1 MVTFMVRQRST
12 TLSHPISQFN
22 EIYQAASTLL
32 AAEMSA
38 CSPSPLRIRL
48 MGKNSIAFVL
58 YSHFNAQTLLYK
70 LYCFVG
76 VRLSSLSS
84 AESSPSKRNS
94 TLDTYFQTGT
104 AKKLKM
110 EPEKNVTSQ
119 TATEST
125 LPDQLDKE
133 VSMSHLLL
141 S

>member
-1 MVTFMVRQRST
+1 MYGCGRPTAIALLGKTVTLKLKMVTFMVRQRST

-84 AESSPSKRNS
+84 AESCTKQAQLNVGHIFSDRHCSKS
-94 TLDTYFQTGT
+94 
-104 AKKLKM
+104 
-110 EPEKNVTSQ
+110 
-119 TATEST
+119 
-125 LPDQLDKE
+125 
-133 VSMSHLLL
+133 
-141 S
+141 